1 MGRIWKTKGR
11 SKLKTRKIFS
21 NFTPYSWELSNAQ
34 IASLVGIEPSKVV
47 RMDTN
52 ASPYLPTKSLA
63 ALSRKVE
70 ALRVNDY
77 PDTSY
82 SDLRK
87 ELARY
92 CERTP
97 ENFVVTNGA
106 DEALDIIAKT
116 LLDPG
121 DEIIVPTPS
130 YSMYKVVSEISGAR
144 VVSAPRLPNF
154 ELDVERIRR
163 KVNPKTKAIFVC
175 SPNNPTGNSASP
187 GQVRELLELGRDLAV
202 VVDEAYFEFSG
213 KTVANLIQNYDR
225 VAIVRTFSKA
235 FSMAGVRVGY
245 VIAARESVEKFNL
258 VRPPNSV
265 GVISLFLAQNA
276 LRERAEM
283 RKNVG
288 LIVKERQRMI
298 ERMRMQD
305 TIRVFPSE
313 ANFIL
318 FRITDGS
325 PEEVHKRLMKRG
337 IVLRKFSESRVIKNC
352 LRVTVNIPELN
363 DRFLRSLAEEI
374 DQLRTK

>member
-34 IASLVGIEPSKVV
+34 IASLVGIESSKVV

-52 ASPYLPTKSLA
+52 ASPYLPTKSLT

-82 SDLRK
+82 SNLRK

-92 CERTP
+92 CKRTP

-130 YSMYKVVSEISGAR
+130 YTMYKVVSEISGAR

-154 ELDVERIRR
+154 ELDVERIRK
-163 KVNPKTKAIFVC
+163 KVNPRTKAIFAC
-175 SPNNPTGNSASP
+175 SPNNPTGNSASL

-202 VVDEAYFEFSG
+202 VVDEAYYEFSG
-213 KTVANLIQNYDR
+213 RTVANLIQNYDR

-245 VIAARESVEKFNL
+245 MIAARESVEKFNL

-288 LIVKERQRMI
+288 LIVRERQRMI
-298 ERMRMQD
+298 ERMRTQD

-318 FRITDGS
+318 FRIMDGS
-325 PEEVHKRLMKRG
+325 TEEVHKRLMKRG
-337 IVLRKFSESRVIKNC
+337 IVLRKFSDSRVIKNC
-352 LRVTVNIPELN
+352 LRVTVNTPELN